1 VTVLKENIPSACSKQ
16 NPGFL
21 PLFSFWM
28 VFFLMVHYHTAA
40 QNKSTP
46 LYKVYNPDTEKETAL
61 QEIVDRM
68 DGISVLFFGE
78 EHDNTIGHYI
88 QDTLYKMLLE
98 KYPHVSLSMEMF
110 ERDVQLVVDEYLNG
124 IITEAKLIEEARAWN
139 NYQESYSPMVNHA
152 KEHQQQVIAANAP
165 GRYVNLVNRE
175 GPEALKT
182 LSKQARKYVTP
193 VNLEVEDTA
202 YKEKFSEAMGE
213 HAHHMG
219 PNMFYAQ
226 LLRDET
232 MAESIYKTWKK
243 NRRKVKILH
252 LTGRFHT
259 DEWLGT
265 VNRLRHYKNHPTI
278 LTISCFSA
286 TDFENPNWESHQ
298 KLADYIILTP

>member
-1 VTVLKENIPSACSKQ
+1 MTVLKENIPSACSKQ
-16 NPGFL
+16 SRGFL

-28 VFFLMVHYHTAA
+28 VFFLTVHYHTAA

-46 LYKVYNPDTEKETAL
+46 PYKVYNPDTEKETAL

-68 DGISVLFFGE
+68 DGISILFFGE
-78 EHDNTIGHYI
+78 EHDNTTGHYI

-98 KYPHVSLSMEMF
+98 KYPQVTLSMEMF
-110 ERDVQLVVDEYLNG
+110 ERDVQLVLDEYLTG

-139 NYQESYSPMVNHA
+139 NYKESYSPMVNRA
-152 KEHQQQVIAANAP
+152 KDHQQPVIAANAP

-175 GPEALKT
+175 GPEALHS
-182 LSKQARKYVTP
+182 LSKHAKKYVNFI
-193 VNLEVEDTA
+193 NLDIDDTA
-202 YKEKFSEAMGE
+202 YKKKFSDAMGE

-232 MAESIYKTWKK
+232 MAESLYNNW
-243 NRRKVKILH
+243 RSDRKDKIFH
-252 LTGRFHT
+252 ITGRFHS
-259 DEWLGT
+259 DERLGT
-265 VNRLRHYKNHPTI
+265 VHRLLNQKKPPKL

-286 TDFENPNWESHQ
+286 EDFDDPDWGKYKS
-298 KLADYIILTP
+298 LADYIIITP